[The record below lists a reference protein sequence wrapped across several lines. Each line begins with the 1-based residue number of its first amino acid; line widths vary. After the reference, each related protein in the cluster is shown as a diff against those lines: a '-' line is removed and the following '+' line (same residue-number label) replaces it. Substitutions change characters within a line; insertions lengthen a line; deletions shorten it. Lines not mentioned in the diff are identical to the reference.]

1 MRAVFGDY
9 IFIYYVQRAVADKDT
24 VLIYYES
31 RISKLGRERRR
42 VAEARAEFEGIR
54 PASDLM
60 QRHCCDVVRHHE

>member
-42 VAEARAEFEGIR
+42 VAEARAEFEEITEGEELTENEKR
-54 PASDLM
+54 KTK
-60 QRHCCDVVRHHE
+60 